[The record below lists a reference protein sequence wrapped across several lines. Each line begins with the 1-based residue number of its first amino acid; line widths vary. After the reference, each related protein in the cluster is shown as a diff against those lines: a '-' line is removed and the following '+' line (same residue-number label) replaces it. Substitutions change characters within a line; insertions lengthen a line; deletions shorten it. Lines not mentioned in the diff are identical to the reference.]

1 MNIPN
6 NIGFQIKGIELLNT
20 CLNEPQRVLSD
31 NTSFQFDIKLEHRVN
46 LENQLIIVVTTVAVN
61 LEKEQLLGQVT
72 TSCIYQI
79 DKIYEFYNS
88 EKKEL
93 KLPDDFIV
101 MLNSISLST
110 TRGLMFSFFRGTYL
124 HNAVL
129 PIVDPNSF
137 GVGKKKGEGVI

>member
-1 MNIPN
+1 MSVTPN
-6 NIGFQIKGIELLNT
+6 NIEFHIKGIELLNT
-20 CLNEPQRVLSD
+20 CLNEPQRELSD

-79 DKIYEFYNS
+79 AKMDELYSS
-88 EKKEL
+88 ETKEL
-93 KLPDDFIV
+93 KLPDDFVIT
-101 MLNSISLST
+101 LNSISLST

-129 PIVDPNSF
+129 PIVDPKLF
-137 GVGKKKGEGVI
+137 GEGKKKG